1 MISIF
6 TILAIFVAYLGL
18 YRLASFSAERRTKE
32 IGIRKVLGAS
42 AYQIT
47 LITSKEYLKWIIF
60 GNIIAWPT
68 AYFFINKWLQNFAYR
83 INISWLIFIIAF
95 ISVIFI
101 AFISVSYQSIKA
113 ANKNPA
119 DSLRYE

>member
-18 YRLASFSAERRTKE
+18 YGLASFSAERRTKE

-83 INISWLIFIIAF
+83 INISWLIFIIAL

>member
-18 YRLASFSAERRTKE
+18 YGLASFSAERRTKE

-42 AYQIT
+42 AYRIT